1 MESVS
6 IGMVPKQSRATTERK
21 QHFVLISVW
30 IVKFNKCEFEDIRK
44 SSTEYYTEVIASS
57 FSLHLPGGIII
68 PSRKKVYLHW
78 GYLKIGF
85 ISLASSKD
93 EGALAEAV

>member
-6 IGMVPKQSRATTERK
+6 IGMVPKQSRTTTERK

-44 SSTEYYTEVIASS
+44 SSKEYYTGVIA
-57 FSLHLPGGIII
+57 HC
-68 PSRKKVYLHW
+68 
-78 GYLKIGF
+78 
-85 ISLASSKD
+85 
-93 EGALAEAV
+93 